1 MSEPLG
7 WAVLGV
13 LLATVLSSFGLV
25 VGMIPRQIRAG
36 LAGVQ
41 VDMAA
46 LKGDMAAL
54 KGEVAGVKGEVAGLN
69 HRFDGIA
76 DQLAGHDHRFEG
88 IAGQLA
94 GHSSRFDAMQAQIDA
109 LRMVVDRRLD
119 GLDRDVAALTRE
131 VMGGEA
137 GRSE

>member
-1 MSEPLG
+1 MIQLSEPLG

-25 VGMIPRQIRAG
+25 VGMIPRQVRAG
-36 LAGVQ
+36 LAGLQ

-46 LKGDMAAL
+46 LKGDL
-54 KGEVAGVKGEVAGLN
+54 LGVKGEVAGLN